1 MLLAMERGLIAEYGR
16 KLAASGLT
24 RGTGG
29 NLSIFSRS
37 EGLIAISPSG
47 LDYMTIT
54 AADVPLVTPAQVLVE
69 GSRKPSTELT
79 MHLIAYA
86 RRQDVSAVVHT
97 HSVFATTLA
106 CLGWDIPA
114 VHYLIG
120 FAGTTVPCARYATFG
135 TQELAEAAVS
145 AMGSCMAVLLAN
157 HGVLAVGKDL
167 RAAFTAAEMVEF
179 CAEVY
184 YRAKCV
190 GEPALIGEAEMEHV
204 LKKFKSYGTG
214 DA

>member
-1 MLLAMERGLIAEYGR
+1 MRLHAERQLIAEYGR
-16 KLAASGLT
+16 KLAACGLI

-37 EGLIAISPSG
+37 EDLIAISPSG

-69 GSRKPSTELT
+69 GRGKPSTELA

-120 FAGTTVPCARYATFG
+120 FAGTTIPCARYATFG
-135 TQELAEAAVS
+135 TQELAEAAIS
-145 AMGSCMAVLLAN
+145 AMGSRMAVLLAN

-167 RAAFTAAEMVEF
+167 RAAFTVAEMVEF

-190 GEPALIGEAEMEHV
+190 GRPVLIADAEMEHV
-204 LKKFKSYGTG
+204 LEKFKSYGTE
-214 DA
+214 